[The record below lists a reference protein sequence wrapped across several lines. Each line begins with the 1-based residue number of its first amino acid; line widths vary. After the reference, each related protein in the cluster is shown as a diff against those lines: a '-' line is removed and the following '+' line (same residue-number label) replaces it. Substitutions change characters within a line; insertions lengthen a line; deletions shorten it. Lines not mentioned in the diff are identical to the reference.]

1 MVESIT
7 LCANSLD
14 SWRTIVTEDGLR
26 DSNRTISEVSVECAI
41 SAFHAEV
48 KLGPDF
54 VCTCCHRM
62 MCVIVCNTQRL
73 MPM

>member
-14 SWRTIVTEDGLR
+14 SIVTEDGLR

-54 VCTCCHRM
+54 VCTCCRRM